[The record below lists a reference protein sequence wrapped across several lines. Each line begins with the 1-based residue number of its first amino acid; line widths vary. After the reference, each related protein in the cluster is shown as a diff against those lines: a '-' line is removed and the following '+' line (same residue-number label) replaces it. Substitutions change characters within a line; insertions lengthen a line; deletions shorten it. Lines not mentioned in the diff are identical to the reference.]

1 MKNEN
6 IYIYKDWIKTEDYE
20 FKILVLLGFLADNSL
35 AYRGTMKKMC
45 EWLCV
50 ADVPTNTK
58 RIKQAIKGL
67 EDKEYILYKKEGQTH
82 HISITNK
89 GLKSKR
95 IIEVRKQWIEV
106 IKNYNIAKD
115 CNINRSWD
123 TMTKVL
129 VSLLDKLEEAKN
141 DLDLTN
147 GFIVTMEEIREDINK
162 SNQTIS
168 KAIDKLTECN
178 FYDGLV
184 ITKNVERIK
193 NANNEYRTIGTK
205 ISINYEFEKTKK
217 Q

>member
-1 MKNEN
+1 MNNDN

-67 EDKEYILYKKEGQTH
+67 EDKEYIIYKKEGQTH

-89 GLKSKR
+89 GLKGKR
-95 IIEVRKQWIEV
+95 IIQVRKQWIEV
-106 IKNYNIAKD
+106 IKKYNIAKD
-115 CNINRSWD
+115 SNINRNWD

-129 VSLLDKLEEAKN
+129 ISLLDKLQEAKG
-141 DLDLTN
+141 DLDLRN
-147 GFIVTMEEIREDINK
+147 GFIITMQEIKEDIGK
-162 SNQTIS
+162 SQQTIS
-168 KAIDKLTECN
+168 NAINKLTQCN
-178 FYDGLV
+178 FNDGLT
-184 ITKNVERIK
+184 ITKSIVKAK
-193 NANNEYRTIGTK
+193 NNNEYKTIGTR
-205 ISINYEFEKTKK
+205 IAITQEFKNITK